1 VSKGESEYHEFSSL
15 VWRHLDAGVSPG
27 TLHGVIT
34 MQVARLLLDK
44 TLTAVEADAK
54 KRTDAK

>member
-1 VSKGESEYHEFSSL
+1 
-15 VWRHLDAGVSPG
+15 
-27 TLHGVIT
+27 
-34 MQVARLLLDK
+34 VARLLLDK